1 MVINGTGLTSRG
13 RPPIV
18 GMLDQK
24 HRLHGVSYG
33 LSEAGYDIR
42 LKQDIL
48 FTPKYGYYYDPIFE
62 TTNTG
67 LKRIQA
73 TQNTIITVNGD
84 GKLASNVSKKIGRF
98 VLASAM
104 EEFDMPNDLVGV
116 VHDKSTWA
124 RQGVSVFNTVIEP
137 GWKGFLTLEIVFHG
151 QERVRLP
158 AGAGIAQVLFH
169 KLSEPAEY
177 SGKYQNQADKPV
189 ESKWE
194 K

>member
-1 MVINGTGLTSRG
+1 MIANGSLLTSRSH
-13 RPPIV
+13 PPII
-18 GMLDQK
+18 GMETQK
-24 HRLHGVSYG
+24 LRDHGVSYG
-33 LSEAGYDIR
+33 LGEAGYDIR

-48 FTPKYGYYYDPIFE
+48 YLPSE
-62 TTNTG
+62 N
-67 LKRIQA
+67 LVSLR
-73 TQNTIITVNGD
+73 D
-84 GKLASNVSKKIGRF
+84 GPNHYKESPGRF
-98 VLASAM
+98 VLASAI
-104 EEFDMPNDLVGV
+104 EEFDMPLDLVGV

-151 QERVRLP
+151 SERVRIP

-169 KLSEPAEY
+169 YLVEPAQY
-177 SGKYQNQADKPV
+177 NGKYQNQTDKPV

>member
-1 MVINGTGLTSRG
+1 MVVNGSFLTSRG
-13 RPPIV
+13 NPPIV
-18 GMLDQK
+18 GMFTQK
-24 HRLHGVSYG
+24 HRVHGVSHG
-33 LSEAGYDIR
+33 LVEAGYDIR
-42 LKQDIL
+42 LKQDIIY
-48 FTPKYGYYYDPIFE
+48 FPKENRVGVKKGDRYVE
-62 TTNTG
+62 TE
-67 LKRIQA
+67 
-73 TQNTIITVNGD
+73 
-84 GKLASNVSKKIGRF
+84 GRF
-98 VLASAM
+98 ILASAI
-104 EEFDMPNDLVGV
+104 EEFDMPADLVGV

-169 KLSEPAEY
+169 KLSNPAEY

-194 K
+194 L

>member
-48 FTPKYGYYYDPIFE
+48 FLPKENVISLRDGDYYKESD
-62 TTNTG
+62 
-67 LKRIQA
+67 
-73 TQNTIITVNGD
+73 
-84 GKLASNVSKKIGRF
+84 GRF

-104 EEFDMPNDLVGV
+104 EEFDMPDDLVGV

-169 KLSEPAEY
+169 KLSEPTEY